1 MDLVYIQT
9 LGLYFSNLVL
19 FNFAQQYEALNSLL
33 AAFIAEAAL
42 TNLMGWPLS
51 VPELGKSPCV
61 CVNLDQPSTANRSSM
76 IF

>member
-9 LGLYFSNLVL
+9 LGLYFSNLIL
-19 FNFAQQYEALNSLL
+19 FNFAQQYEALKSLL

-42 TNLMGWPLS
+42 TTLLGWPLS
-51 VPELGKSPCV
+51 VPELGNSMFV
-61 CVNLDQPSTANRSSM
+61 CINLDQPPTAKRSSV